1 MMRKLILT
9 ALLALAVPAGA
20 LAADQAPDDLAKAA
34 CKSEKAKMGTKTF
47 TATYAASGASRAT
60 EACVA
65 KRDGRAATDLKNAAK
80 ACKAERAADAVVGG
94 GGGWSP
100 RAQSTR
106 SASASWPAAARRRP
120 PRGRTARTGGRYM
133 APTHLIRS
141 TGASC
146 SSRSASRRDDRAV
159 TRTDAPLP
167 SKLTASKASRRPGAR
182 AQHRRGQM

>member
-20 LAADQAPDDLAKAA
+20 LAADQAPSPDDLAKAA

-94 GGGWSP
+94 GGGWV
-100 RAQSTR
+100 T
-106 SASASWPAAARRRP
+106 ASSVDAVGFGVVAGSRP
-120 PRGRTARTGGRYM
+120 TPPTAGTDSQNGWEVYG
-133 APTHLIRS
+133 
-141 TGASC
+141 
-146 SSRSASRRDDRAV
+146 
-159 TRTDAPLP
+159 TDAPHP
-167 SKLTASKASRRPGAR
+167 IDRRLMVVAICI
-182 AQHRRGQM
+182 AT

>member
-1 MMRKLILT
+1 MRKLILT

-20 LAADQAPDDLAKAA
+20 LAADQAPSPDDCAKAA

-80 ACKAERAADAVVGG
+80 ACKAERAAEAVVGG

-133 APTHLIRS
+133 ESSPGTWCKSLALTSSVMPLVVQAAMSSTSLSLLSREVSFSAPGSLRVAI
-141 TGASC
+141 
-146 SSRSASRRDDRAV
+146 DFW
-159 TRTDAPLP
+159 L
-167 SKLTASKASRRPGAR
+167 
-182 AQHRRGQM
+182 M